1 MRPLGN
7 RVLVKAEEEQQ
18 KTASGII
25 LQNPVNG
32 QVQKGVAIAVG
43 RGAVAMSGEIIPME
57 VKEGDQVLFNKN
69 QGIEVDSE
77 GETVILL
84 HETDL
89 FCIL

>member
-18 KTASGII
+18 ETASGIV
-25 LQNPVNG
+25 LPGSFNG
-32 QVQKGVAIAVG
+32 QVQKGSVIAVG

-57 VKEGDQVLFNKN
+57 VQEGDTVLFNKN
-69 QGIEVDSE
+69 QGIEIDSE
-77 GETVILL
+77 GETAVLL